1 MLQSISWSQYIS
13 TLLLSIIIYYTYVA
27 YKYFRWEILSLIGI
41 KKIDDKAIAIPVA
54 EIKKQFTASNH
65 ADFLPKEMLFEVNS
79 KLQPFWDE
87 VNAYLSEIKPQ
98 VPKEQICF
106 AIQKI
111 LDKYPDLNNTENK
124 AEVETTISGLLN
136 QYFPEKFTMAD
147 IQYIWHWKVML
158 HYLRAGKSS
167 ADGLV

>member
-1 MLQSISWSQYIS
+1 MLQSISWSQYFS

-27 YKYFRWEILSLIGI
+27 YKYFRWEILSIIGI

-65 ADFLPKEMLFEVNS
+65 ADFLPKEPLGEVNG

-87 VNAYLSEIKPQ
+87 VNAYLSEIKPHA
-98 VPKEQICF
+98 PKEQICF
-106 AIQKI
+106 AIQQI
-111 LDKYPDLNNTENK
+111 LNKYPDLNSTENK
-124 AEVETTISGLLN
+124 TEVETTISGLLN

-147 IQYIWHWKVML
+147 IQYIWH
-158 HYLRAGKSS
+158 
-167 ADGLV
+167 

>member
-1 MLQSISWSQYIS
+1 MLQSISWSQYFS

-27 YKYFRWEILSLIGI
+27 YKYFRWEILSIIGI

-65 ADFLPKEMLFEVNS
+65 ADFLPKEPLGEVNG

-87 VNAYLSEIKPQ
+87 VNAYLAELKPQ
-98 VPKEQICF
+98 APKEEICF

-111 LDKYPDLNNTENK
+111 LDKYPDLNSTEYK

-147 IQYIWHWKVML
+147 IQYIWH
-158 HYLRAGKSS
+158 
-167 ADGLV
+167 